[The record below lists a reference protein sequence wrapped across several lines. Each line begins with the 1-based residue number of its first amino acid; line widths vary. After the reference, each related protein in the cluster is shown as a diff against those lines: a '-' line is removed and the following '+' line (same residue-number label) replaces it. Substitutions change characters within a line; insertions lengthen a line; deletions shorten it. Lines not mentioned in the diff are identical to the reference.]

1 MNSKVVQDRF
11 GRDSGCW
18 KAWRAFASWTGPAS
32 EGVYAF
38 RVAGGLEIGRV
49 VGASDIIY
57 VGHGKIQD
65 RLTAHA
71 KPDWENWNDSGWL
84 ICFISQARAL
94 EVAWV
99 EMPAGEASSLESA
112 LLEKYLLDHRELPPA
127 NRRLEGIS
135 KRTKAY
141 LAVGS
146 FPPEDRVQMIGK
158 ELKRRTQ

>member
-18 KAWRAFASWTGPAS
+18 KPWRAFASCRGPTS

-38 RVAGGLEIGRV
+38 RVAGGSPIERV

-57 VGHGKIQD
+57 IGHGKIQD
-65 RLTAHA
+65 RLDRHA
-71 KPDWENWNDSGWL
+71 SPDWENWDDSGWL
-84 ICFISQARAL
+84 ICLISQARAL

-99 EMPAGEASSLESA
+99 EMPGEEAFSLEKT
-112 LLEKYLLDHRELPPA
+112 LLVEYLVDHRELPPA

-141 LAVGS
+141 LAGLS
-146 FPPEDRVQMIGK
+146 LPPEEQVEIIRK
-158 ELKRRTQ
+158 LLKRETQ